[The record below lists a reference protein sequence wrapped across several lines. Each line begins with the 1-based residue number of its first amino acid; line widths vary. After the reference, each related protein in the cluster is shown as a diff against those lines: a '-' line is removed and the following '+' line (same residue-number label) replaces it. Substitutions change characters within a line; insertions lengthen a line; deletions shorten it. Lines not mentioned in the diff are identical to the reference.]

1 MLYHYLLLPSA
12 SGRPSF
18 PRLPQMLMKTH
29 TLVVAIAAACLS
41 MQAHA
46 QSADS
51 TLTLGKVDVHEHSEG
66 QLTAHQVLTSV
77 DVLGAD
83 QIEDKNVSQSW
94 ELLGQMPGIQLTE
107 TRQGAESGKV
117 SFRAFNGEG
126 YLNAIKTLIDGVP
139 SNVNSGNQRFIDMLF
154 PLEISYIEVVRGTN
168 DPRYGLH
175 NIGGNVNFGTRQGGN
190 YTDARLGYGS
200 YNTRSAQLAV
210 GREGNG
216 FAQNYFVGYQDSDG
230 YRDNDTS
237 KKYSVGGK
245 WFYGNLE
252 EEGLRVGLTGRA
264 YHNEPEEP
272 GFMTAEELRS
282 HRRGS
287 DLRNRNDGDDR
298 DMRQVAAHVDLKL
311 ADNLYL
317 ASKLYYNNYEDDR
330 RVTFS
335 DLPTGNAPRQRRMWD
350 ESQFGMLNT
359 LTWNASSALTL
370 EGGFN
375 YEQQDNR
382 YQRMRFSYAEPTD
395 FWATPARIQNDE
407 RHNFDNWG
415 AYVQA
420 IYQPVEALKIVPAYR
435 VDRYSGNTRLVDDT
449 TGKLQRYGN
458 INQPK
463 LSVVYALTPSANVYA
478 NWGRTAQVLTGGTA
492 PAYLTPGQTAMSPST
507 NTGMELGLKFSPF
520 QGTQARLAVWQQD
533 AENEISN
540 MPATGTTVQLGKTRR
555 RGVDAQIT
563 AQLDERWTVWASYA
577 YQEAKIERDGRL
589 AVESLEGN
597 EVAAVP
603 RYISNVGVDFRATD
617 ELKFGL
623 QGRAQGD
630 YYLEERNVAG
640 KHGSFAVLDLS
651 ASYQIDPTWSVDL
664 QVKNATGREYA
675 YVWYDSFFQSQVQP
689 MFSPSAGRQ
698 LYIGLNMK
706 L

>member
-1 MLYHYLLLPSA
+1 
-12 SGRPSF
+12 
-18 PRLPQMLMKTH
+18 MKIH

-41 MQAHA
+41 MQANA
-46 QSADS
+46 QSIDS
-51 TLTLGKVDVHEHSEG
+51 ALTLGKVDAHAHSEG

-77 DVLGAD
+77 DVLAAD

-200 YNTRSAQLAV
+200 YNTRSAQLAL

-216 FAQNYFVGYQDSDG
+216 FAHNYFVGYQDSDG
-230 YRDNDTS
+230 YRDHDTS

-245 WFYGNLE
+245 WFYGSLE
-252 EEGLRVGLTGRA
+252 EDGLRVGLTARA
-264 YHNEPEEP
+264 YHNEAGEP
-272 GFMTAEELRS
+272 GFMTAEELNS

-311 ADNLYL
+311 AENLYL
-317 ASKLYYNNYEDDR
+317 GSKLYYNSYEDDR
-330 RVTFS
+330 RITFS
-335 DLPTGNAPRQRRMWD
+335 DLPIGNAPRQRRIWD

-359 LTWNASSALTL
+359 LTWNASSMLTL

-375 YEQQDNR
+375 YELQDNR

-395 FWATPARIQNDE
+395 FWAVPARIQNDE
-407 RHNFDNWG
+407 RYSFDNWG

-420 IYQPVEALKIVPAYR
+420 IYQPIEALKIVPAYR
-435 VDRYSGNTRLVDDT
+435 VDRYSGSTRLVDGT
-449 TGKLQRYGN
+449 TGRLQRYGN

-463 LSVVYALTPSANVYA
+463 LSVVYALTPGANVYA

-492 PAYLTPGQTAMSPST
+492 PAYLTPGQVAMSPST
-507 NTGMELGLKFSPF
+507 NTGMELGVKFSPF
-520 QGTQARLAVWQQD
+520 HSTQARLAVWQQD

-563 AQLDERWTVWASYA
+563 AQLGERWTVWASHA
-577 YQEAKIERDGRL
+577 YQEAKIERDGRVG
-589 AVESLEGN
+589 VESLEGN

-603 RYISNVGVDFRATD
+603 RYISNIGVDFRATD
-617 ELKFGL
+617 ALKIGV

-640 KHGSFAVLDLS
+640 KYGNFALLDLS
-651 ASYQIDPTWSVDL
+651 ASYQIDPSWSVDL
-664 QVKNATGREYA
+664 QLKNATARKYA
-675 YVWYDSFFQSQVQP
+675 YVWYDSFFQSQAQP